1 MVISLQLVGFYGAKG
16 QVESGFSQVSLA
28 SSDLQ
33 IQKPY
38 DVPQSA
44 RYSFINGVHKL
55 WVYSTDKPHAPSS
68 STKPRNSKTYAK
80 IFHDHQNH
88 DYSSGTWQFEAYG
101 YVPSGTTGVSIMQI
115 FGGSPQAT
123 TLMLRVY
130 NGALQYYQ
138 AQGHNYSSGVWQFEG
153 YGYVPR
159 GTSGVCIMQIFG
171 ASGNHHATTLMLRV
185 YNGALRYYSTDLVL
199 DPNIYNKWF
208 RLNVIHHVEA
218 KKLWFSLMEFTSYM

>member
-1 MVISLQLVGFYGAKG
+1 MVKSGVASSMASVFAVAFIVLIVQVGLYGAKG

-55 WVYSTDKPHAPSS
+55 WVYSTDKPYAPNS
-68 STKPRNSKTYAK
+68 STKPRTE
-80 IFHDHQNH
+80 IRILNH

-138 AQGHNYSSGVWQFEG
+138 AQFV
-153 YGYVPR
+153 
-159 GTSGVCIMQIFG
+159 
-171 ASGNHHATTLMLRV
+171 
-185 YNGALRYYSTDLVL
+185 
-199 DPNIYNKWF
+199 DPNIYNRWF
-208 RLNVIHHVEA
+208 RLNVVHNVDLSKVRVYIDGVQ
-218 KKLWFSLMEFTSYM
+218 KLSVNGRGGTSHYFKVGVYTQNNPSNYMESRWRDIKIFKRN